1 MVKSAAIL
9 FMAGCTMQ
17 FKLSTFLATAL
28 LLILL
33 AGCGGAAQD
42 TAVTPAP
49 IATVP
54 AVLESSAGS
63 AIEPVNEAAPAAAT
77 AVPAA
82 PEPTATLPPTNT
94 PIPPTAT
101 AVPPT
106 PTPTPLPINGIPIS
120 DIVVLPT
127 AVRDNIRQIYA
138 AGQAQGRDAHTF
150 SKLGDSTS
158 LNPNFLGKFD
168 DPAAY
173 NLGDYAFLQPTI
185 DYYHGHFARY
195 GVAARNGL
203 HSWSVFDPLWA
214 DKKWCE
220 PNEDVLACEFRLNNP
235 SILFVKLG
243 SNDAGAPSGYRYN
256 MRQVVE
262 FSIANGVI
270 PILVTKADR
279 FEGPDNINNQILRE
293 LAVEYNVP
301 LLDFDVVAETLPNRG
316 LKENDVHMEELVG
329 PHDYTQPATFQSGH
343 AVHDLIA
350 LLMLDAIRTELATA
364 VP

>member
-1 MVKSAAIL
+1 
-9 FMAGCTMQ
+9 MQ
-17 FKLSTFLATAL
+17 LRIHSFLAL
-28 LLILL
+28 LLLVGAL
-33 AGCGGAAQD
+33 AGCGSSLVE

-54 AVLESSAGS
+54 AVLESSAEGDN
-63 AIEPVNEAAPAAAT
+63 EPMVEAAVEPET

-82 PEPTATLPPTNT
+82 AEATPTLPPTNT
-94 PIPPTAT
+94 PVPPTAT

-106 PTPTPLPINGIPIS
+106 PTPTPLPINGIAVS

-127 AVRDNIRQIYA
+127 AVRENIRQIFA
-138 AGQAQGRDAHTF
+138 TGQTQGRDAHTF

-168 DPAAY
+168 DPTAY

-270 PILVTKADR
+270 PILITKADR
-279 FEGPDNINNQILRE
+279 FEGPDNINNEILRE
-293 LAVEYNVP
+293 LAAEYNVP
-301 LLDFDVVAETLPNRG
+301 LVDFDIVAETLPNRG

-343 AVHDLIA
+343 AVHDLVA
-350 LLMLDAIRTELATA
+350 LLMLDAIRTELAATA
-364 VP
+364 P

>member
-1 MVKSAAIL
+1 MQSRRPHFLISLLAMAIL
-9 FMAGCTMQ
+9 M
-17 FKLSTFLATAL
+17 
-28 LLILL
+28 IL
-33 AGCGGAAQD
+33 AGCASGGVE

-49 IATVP
+49 VATVP
-54 AVLESSAGS
+54 TVLESSAVGGS
-63 AIEPVNEAAPAAAT
+63 EPVVEAAVAPET
-77 AVPAA
+77 AVPI
-82 PEPTATLPPTNT
+82 PSEPTATLPPTNT

-106 PTPTPLPINGIPIS
+106 PTPTPLPINGIPVS
-120 DIVVLPT
+120 DIVVLPPEVRSHLHEIA
-127 AVRDNIRQIYA
+127 AV
-138 AGQAQGRDAHTF
+138 GQAQGRDAHTF

-168 DPAAY
+168 DPTAY

-185 DYYHGHFARY
+185 DYYQGHFSRY

-262 FSIANGVI
+262 FSIASGVI

-279 FEGPDNINNQILRE
+279 FEGPDNINNEILRE
-293 LAVEYNVP
+293 LAAEYHVP
-301 LLDFDVVAETLPNRG
+301 LVDFDIVAETLPNRG

-343 AVHDLIA
+343 AVHDLVA
-350 LLMLDAIRTELATA
+350 LLMLDAIRTELAA
-364 VP
+364 AAP

>member
-1 MVKSAAIL
+1 
-9 FMAGCTMQ
+9 MAFRIQ
-17 FKLSTFLATAL
+17 RL
-28 LLILL
+28 LVGLILL
-33 AGCGGAAQD
+33 GALVGCGQAGGE
-42 TAVTPAP
+42 TAVTLAP
-49 IATVP
+49 VATVP
-54 AVLESSAGS
+54 AILESSAESGNEPGIAPP
-63 AIEPVNEAAPAAAT
+63 AIGET
-77 AVPAA
+77 AVPVPLEA
-82 PEPTATLPPTNT
+82 TATLPPTNT
-94 PIPPTAT
+94 PMPPTAT

-120 DIVVLPT
+120 DIVVLPPAVREHLHEIT
-127 AVRDNIRQIYA
+127 AV
-138 AGQAQGRDAHTF
+138 GQAQGRDPQTF

-158 LNPNFLGKFD
+158 LNPNFMGKFD
-168 DPAAY
+168 DPTAY
-173 NLGDYAFLQPTI
+173 NLGDYTFLQPTI

-243 SNDAGAPSGYRYN
+243 SNDSGAPSGYKYN

-262 FSIANGVI
+262 VSLANGVI

-293 LAVEYNVP
+293 LAAEYNVP
-301 LLDFDVVAETLPNRG
+301 LLDFDLVAETLPNRG
-316 LKENDVHMEELVG
+316 LKENDVHMVELVG
-329 PHDYTQPATFQSGH
+329 PHDFTQPATFQSGH

-350 LLMLDAIRTELATA
+350 LLMLDAIRTELAA
-364 VP
+364 AAP

>member
-1 MVKSAAIL
+1 
-9 FMAGCTMQ
+9 MQ
-17 FKLSTFLATAL
+17 LRRHHYLVG
-28 LLILL
+28 LILL
-33 AGCGGAAQD
+33 LALMGCSGNGGE

-49 IATVP
+49 AATVP
-54 AVLESSAGS
+54 TILESSA
-63 AIEPVNEAAPAAAT
+63 AEPAAGEVAAANPTAT
-77 AVPAA
+77 AVP
-82 PEPTATLPPTNT
+82 PPPVEPTATLPPTNT
-94 PIPPTAT
+94 PVPPTAT

-106 PTPTPLPINGIPIS
+106 PTPTPLPINGIPVT
-120 DIVVLPT
+120 DIVVLPPET
-127 AVRDNIRQIYA
+127 RARLHDIAA
-138 AGQAQGRDAHTF
+138 AGQEQGRNSQTF

-168 DPAAY
+168 DSTAY

-185 DYYHGHFARY
+185 DYYQGHFARY

-220 PNEDVLACEFRLNNP
+220 ANEDVLACEFRLNNP

-262 FSIANGVI
+262 TAVANGVI

-279 FEGPDNINNQILRE
+279 FEGPDNINNIILRE
-293 LAVEYNVP
+293 LAAEYNVP

-316 LKENDVHMEELVG
+316 LKQNDVHMEELVG
-329 PHDYTQPATFQSGH
+329 PHDFSQAATFQSGH
-343 AVHDLIA
+343 AVHDLVA
-350 LLMLDAIRTELATA
+350 LLMLDAIRQELESGE
-364 VP
+364 